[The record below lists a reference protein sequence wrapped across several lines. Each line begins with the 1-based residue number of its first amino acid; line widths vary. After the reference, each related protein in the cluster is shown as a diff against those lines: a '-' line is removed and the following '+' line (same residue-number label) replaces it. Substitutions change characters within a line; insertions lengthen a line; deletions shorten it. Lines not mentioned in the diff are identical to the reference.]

1 MSELILGYV
10 PEFEEETSEDL
21 IRFWRIDD
29 SRATFPLPLQKFLTA
44 FLALNRHNRP
54 NVAELKE
61 FELFSNV
68 TWDAEALLKIT
79 PPYSISEFKNQL
91 EHNSTDSQSSNDQ
104 SHRAPAN
111 EKSRDLDDIILTECK
126 ATPRKLSMPPSIQ
139 AFLREECSRSLL
151 DKSRTTFN
159 FAHKPVKFGG

>member
-68 TWDAEALLKIT
+68 TWDAEALLKRT
-79 PPYSISEFKNQL
+79 PPYSISEVINQL
-91 EHNSTDSQSSNDQ
+91 EHNSNDSQSSNDQ
-104 SHRAPAN
+104 SHQAPAN
-111 EKSRDLDDIILTECK
+111 EMSRDLDEIVLTGGT
-126 ATPRKLSMPPSIQ
+126 AAPRKLTMPPSIQ
-139 AFLREECSRSLL
+139 AYRREECSRSLL
-151 DKSRTTFN
+151 DKLRTTFN
-159 FAHKPVKFGG
+159 FAHKPAKFGG